1 MHNQSVGGY
10 TNLSDAPSTHVL
22 GAGARWDAPRE
33 DGFVRPRMTDEPN
46 AGVTSART
54 ENEAPPAQETDDR
67 PDDTVRITARMPRS
81 LRDDVEYVVDA
92 GRFTDMSEA
101 VRYAIRDTFGDA
113 REPVVVTDGGQ
124 VEQPSG
130 STICDLTG
138 FQRDLL
144 AILVSRTDADAE
156 TPGQR
161 IKDDL
166 EVRGYRDINHGRLYP
181 NLDEL
186 AERGLI
192 EKERAAY
199 DNRTN
204 SYRPSERGR
213 ELIEHYA
220 TTLASDVGLETEEI
234 DDA

>member
-1 MHNQSVGGY
+1 MG
-10 TNLSDAPSTHVL
+10 TN
-22 GAGARWDAPRE
+22 
-33 DGFVRPRMTDEPN
+33 EPN
-46 AGVTSART
+46 AGVTSAR
-54 ENEAPPAQETDDR
+54 NRKEAPPAQETDDR

-124 VEQPSG
+124 PERQTGVD
-130 STICDLTG
+130 ICDLTG

-144 AILVSRTDADAE
+144 AVLVARTDAGAE

-161 IKDDL
+161 IKEDL
-166 EVRGYRDINHGRLYP
+166 QARGYLDINHGRLYP
-181 NLDEL
+181 NLDDL
-186 AERGLI
+186 AERGLV

-213 ELIEHYA
+213 ELIENYA
-220 TTLASDVGLETEEI
+220 RTLASDVGLETEEGG
-234 DDA
+234 DA